1 MKLALYAPFLPSE
14 RWRQTYAVSIIKAF
28 VNLNWQVD
36 ILGGKT
42 VSHSDFDNAG
52 TFISV
57 DAPKEPEDLAKPS
70 LKRLRQVSEI
80 GKELSQE
87 YDLFISLES
96 PVPLFNHGKSGA
108 WIPPF
113 PSADKPQASTG
124 ATGFFSKLK
133 QSWYNRLEWNSRFT
147 KYLNI
152 FVPSKYMQKVFFER
166 YRLWSTVLPPEIA
179 LPCSAVKPEEK
190 EKTVC
195 LLTDSEEIKNVL
207 SSQFDKL
214 VKNTGIK
221 TTLKAVS
228 PSDKFEDVISAINA
242 IAMLWDATGYGTS
255 APELAGAFP
264 FYSAYAM
271 ALGTVPITFCAG
283 AAPEAIVHQQ
293 SGVIWQTVPEALS
306 AILGFSK
313 DDALRLDFAALAQ
326 TRAQYF
332 STELFQKRLFS
343 SLKK

>member
-1 MKLALYAPFLPSE
+1 MKTALYSPALPSE
-14 RWRQTYAVSIIKAF
+14 LWRRQYAVSVLKGFLA
-28 VNLNWQVD
+28 LGWQVD
-36 ILGGKT
+36 ILGGSG
-42 VSHSDFDNAG
+42 VAPSDFENLG

-57 DAPKEPEDLAKPS
+57 DVPKADNLAPPS
-70 LKRLRQVSEI
+70 FKRLRQVSEL
-80 GKELSQE
+80 GQELSQDYE
-87 YDLFISLES
+87 LFISLES
-96 PVPLFNHGKSGA
+96 PVPLFNHAKCGA

-113 PSADKPQASTG
+113 PSAVKPQAVTG
-124 ATGFFSKLK
+124 ATGFFSKIK

-152 FVPSKYMQKVFFER
+152 FVPSKFMQKLFYER

-179 LPCSAVKPEEK
+179 TPCSAVKPEK
-190 EKTVC
+190 KSNAVC
-195 LLTDSEEIKNVL
+195 LLADSEETKTVL
-207 SSQFDKL
+207 SKQFDML

-242 IAMLWDATGYGTS
+242 SALFWDATGFGTNN
-255 APELAGAFP
+255 PDRVGAFP

-283 AAPEAIVHQQ
+283 AAPETVLHQQ

-332 STELFQKRLFS
+332 STELFQKRLIS

>member
-14 RWRQTYAVSIIKAF
+14 RWRQTYAVSVIKAF
-28 VNLNWQVD
+28 VNLNWQVE

-42 VSHSDFDNAG
+42 VSHSDFDNLG

-57 DAPKEPEDLAKPS
+57 DVPKADNLAPPS
-70 LKRLRQVSEI
+70 FKRLRQVSEL
-80 GKELSQE
+80 GQELSQDYE
-87 YDLFISLES
+87 LFISLES
-96 PVPLFNHGKSGA
+96 PVPLFNHGECGA

-113 PSADKPQASTG
+113 PLAVKPQAVTG

-133 QSWYNRLEWNSRFT
+133 QSWYNRWEWKGRFT

-179 LPCSAVKPEEK
+179 LPCEAFKPEEK
-190 EKTVC
+190 NNAVC
-195 LLTDSEEIKNVL
+195 LLTDSEETKTIL
-207 SSQFDKL
+207 SKQFDIL
-214 VKNTGIK
+214 VKNTGIE
-221 TTLKAVS
+221 TTLTFVDS
-228 PSDKFEDVISAINA
+228 SDHFESVIAAINA
-242 IAMLWDATGYGTS
+242 SALFWDATGFGTND
-255 APELAGAFP
+255 PERVGAFP

-283 AAPEAIVHQQ
+283 AAPETVLHQQ

-306 AILGFSK
+306 AVLGFSK
-313 DDALRLDFAALAQ
+313 DDSLRLDFAALAQ

-332 STELFQKRLFS
+332 STELFQKRLIS
-343 SLKK
+343 SLKR